1 MYDDTDI
8 TITTPPAVVR
18 KTTTAW
24 YIKDTPIVTE
34 QPNGRYHISD
44 WHSLDANGLK
54 RVHAVLGNLL
64 MDLAAKEQHS

>member
-1 MYDDTDI
+1 MYDDSDI
-8 TITTPPAVVR
+8 RITEDTAVIR
-18 KTTTAW
+18 RTTTAW
-24 YIKDTPIVTE
+24 YVKDTPIVTE

-64 MDLAAKEQHS
+64 MDLAAKEPNS